1 MYKKV
6 RKEFKCYEQ
15 ILKIYLD
22 AIKTVTPVI
31 SIVKKLGEVERN
43 LAAARKEYETLAS
56 NIETL
61 EEVID
66 MLKVPIR
73 KLASERE
80 KKQYRLN
87 KKEEECIALEN
98 EQDNLEQQ
106 IEEYEAYASIF
117 DWPDIQYIKD
127 VINVDG
133 FTKKNYY
140 AAMFLMFNCS
150 TRNWIKYNC
159 PYYADI
165 EDEAKRVLECTY
177 PLSIPY
183 CRDWECLKG
192 YLKKN
197 EEE

>member
-15 ILKIYLD
+15 ILKNYRNTV
-22 AIKTVTPVI
+22 KTVTPVI
-31 SIVKKLGEVERN
+31 SIVKRLGDVERN
-43 LAAARKEYETLAS
+43 LAAARKECATLAF
-56 NIETL
+56 NLETL

-66 MLKVPIR
+66 MLKVPIK
-73 KLASERE
+73 KLASEC
-80 KKQYRLN
+80 KKKTISFN
-87 KKEEECIALEN
+87 KKKEECITLKN

-127 VINVDG
+127 VINEDG
-133 FTKKNYY
+133 FTKENYY

-150 TRNWIKYNC
+150 TRNWEKYNC
-159 PYYADI
+159 SYYAEI
-165 EDEAKRVLECTY
+165 EVEAKRVLECTY

-183 CRDWECLKG
+183 CRNWECLKG